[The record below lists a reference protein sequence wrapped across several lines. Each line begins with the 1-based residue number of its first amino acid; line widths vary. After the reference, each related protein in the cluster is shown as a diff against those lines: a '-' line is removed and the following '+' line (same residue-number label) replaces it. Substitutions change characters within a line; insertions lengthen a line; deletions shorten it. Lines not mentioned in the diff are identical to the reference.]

1 MIFQL
6 NRQTHTPYGRCCS
19 RGFALPDLIFI
30 ACFLGLLATV
40 SVPAFRKYFER
51 AKVMSVL
58 GRLKKISDGAA
69 VYYEESDRLV
79 RIPGKKQDRPK
90 KRFPESTSITPARR
104 CCVFGKEG
112 KCEGT
117 NWDTPTWRALGFVVE
132 GRHRFRYQFLSK
144 GVGNKARFTARA
156 HADLDCDGLE
166 STFERVGLATE
177 NGKVRLSTAV
187 HTVRACE

>member
-1 MIFQL
+1 MSFQP
-6 NRQTHTPYGRCCS
+6 NKQTDRRFGRCGS
-19 RGFALPDLIFI
+19 GGFALPDLIFI

-40 SVPAFRKYFER
+40 SVPAFRKFFER

-69 VYYEESDRLV
+69 AYYEESDRLV
-79 RIPGKKQDRPK
+79 RIPRGEQDKPQ
-90 KRFPESTSITPARR
+90 KRFPESTSVTPARR

-132 GRHRFRYQFLSK
+132 GRHRFRYQFISK
-144 GVGNKARFTARA
+144 GRGREAQFTARA

-166 STFERVGLATE
+166 STFERVGLATKD
-177 NGKVRLSTAV
+177 GKVRLSTAV
-187 HTVRACE
+187 HTVRARE